1 LFEKCPLSK
10 LIMQVSFHVFAELLK
25 IFLGLRKPQKKVDSP
40 TNPNSST
47 TTSNQPTARTNIQ
60 LTPPGS
66 NASSASKLG
75 QAGVLSMYQD
85 NFQSDNLE
93 YIQNL
98 LKTKAS
104 NNPDKSH
111 GGQAGGA
118 KKKGH
123 LRTRSTLAGSAQIQ
137 PQVDSPEINSV
148 GLSDAPISKNNSKID
163 QLPYMK
169 PDYDDGYATINQ
181 DKDQLHESKDEQNG
195 IEDDD
200 EAPDTQ
206 RNITNTP
213 TRHEGKLFDRYFKDD
228 GGVGRRSMS
237 LDDPRIDKK
246 IFPKTTTNNR
256 NTHRNP
262 SGTFIFLNSLPHHTL
277 ELDYYSMEKSL
288 EGSLQQDSTKHISV
302 SHKNEF
308 LHSLNNFLS
317 YFQKSENMSY
327 RNMKAGQYFRSNVG
341 KSHRSVQKEL
351 DVSHQELRNLKSQV
365 QELKHRV
372 NELMSGNKYLTKE
385 LKHSNA
391 REEENQQIFHK
402 MQAEITRL
410 KQKNR
415 HYKTQCIQLQ
425 EAFKR
430 ERMESENNLLALKQV
445 LAK

>member
-1 LFEKCPLSK
+1 MLTNFP
-10 LIMQVSFHVFAELLK
+10 
-25 IFLGLRKPQKKVDSP
+25 GLRKPQKKADSP

-85 NFQSDNLE
+85 NFQSENLD
-93 YIQNL
+93 YIQTL
-98 LKTKAS
+98 LKAKAS
-104 NNPDKSH
+104 NNPDKGH

-137 PQVDSPEINSV
+137 PQVDSPAEINSV
-148 GLSDAPISKNNSKID
+148 GLSDAPPLSKNNSKID
-163 QLPYMK
+163 QLPYMMK
-169 PDYDDGYATINQ
+169 PESDDGYATNDL
-181 DKDQLHESKDEQNG
+181 DKDQLYESKDAHNG
-195 IEDDD
+195 IEEDDD

-262 SGTFIFLNSLPHHTL
+262 SGMFRF
-277 ELDYYSMEKSL
+277 E
-288 EGSLQQDSTKHISV
+288 V
-302 SHKNEF
+302 S
-308 LHSLNNFLS
+308 LS
-317 YFQKSENMSY
+317 YLPS
-327 RNMKAGQYFRSNVG
+327 R
-341 KSHRSVQKEL
+341 
-351 DVSHQELRNLKSQV
+351 
-365 QELKHRV
+365 
-372 NELMSGNKYLTKE
+372 T
-385 LKHSNA
+385 
-391 REEENQQIFHK
+391 
-402 MQAEITRL
+402 
-410 KQKNR
+410 
-415 HYKTQCIQLQ
+415 
-425 EAFKR
+425 
-430 ERMESENNLLALKQV
+430 
-445 LAK
+445 